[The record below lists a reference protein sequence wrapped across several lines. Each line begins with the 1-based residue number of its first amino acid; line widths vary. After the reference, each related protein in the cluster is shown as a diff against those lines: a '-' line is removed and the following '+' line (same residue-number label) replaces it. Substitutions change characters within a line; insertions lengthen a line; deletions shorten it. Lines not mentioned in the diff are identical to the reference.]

1 MNGKINA
8 LVIGMAPQS
17 GGIEAFLINIFRN
30 INHEKIRLDFL
41 TFYPHCAFEDEI
53 LSAGS
58 SVFHITRR
66 GANPI
71 KNKIELKEFLKA
83 HAETYDYVWYH
94 ISSPSNIIPIV
105 LTKRYTNAK
114 TVVHCHGTAFESR
127 AIFKPLHLLFAK
139 FNFNKMKK
147 NTDYCFACS
156 DAAGDYLFKGKC
168 GNVKIIKNGISTES
182 CKFNESIRN
191 QVRNELGISA
201 EAVVIGNV
209 GRLCQIKNQEFLI
222 ECFAAYKKTND
233 ASVLVI
239 AGDGELKNKLVSKVR
254 GLGLDDC
261 VNFLGFRN
269 DLNRLLQ
276 AFDLFALTSFNEG
289 FPLSVIEAQTAGLHC
304 LISDSVTKEVAI
316 TNLVDYMPISLE
328 PEKWADK
335 IGRLAN
341 IKPSSA
347 ERAAYSEAVKLAG
360 YDIIDTAAEVENFFL
375 KNQGDFSND
384 KKA

>member
-1 MNGKINA
+1 MNGKINV

-30 INHEKIRLDFL
+30 INHEKIGLDFL
-41 TFYPHCAFEDEI
+41 TFYPHCAFEDEF
-53 LSAGS
+53 LSSGS
-58 SVFHITRR
+58 NVFHITRR
-66 GANPI
+66 GINPI
-71 KNKIELKEFLKA
+71 KNKIELKKFFKA
-83 HAETYDYVWYH
+83 HAADYDYVWYH

-105 LTKRYTNAK
+105 LTKKYTNAK
-114 TVVHCHGTAFESR
+114 AVVHCHGTAFESR
-127 AIFKPLHLLFAK
+127 AIFKPLHLFFAK
-139 FNFNKMKK
+139 INFNKMKK

-168 GNVKIIKNGISTES
+168 GDVKIIKNGINTDNY
-182 CKFNESIRN
+182 KFDESIRN
-191 QVRNELGISA
+191 QVRNELGIPD

-222 ECFAAYKKTND
+222 ECFASYKKANS

-254 GLGLDDC
+254 GLGLDAC
-261 VNFLGFRN
+261 VKFLGFRN

-276 AFDLFALTSFNEG
+276 AFDLFVLTSFNEG
-289 FPLSVIEAQTAGLHC
+289 FPVSVIEAQTAGLRC

-316 TNLVDYMPISLE
+316 TDLVDYMSISLE

-341 IKPSSA
+341 RRLLSA

-360 YDIIDTAAEVENFFL
+360 YDIINTAAEVEDFFL
-375 KNQGDFSND
+375 ENQGDF
-384 KKA
+384 

>member
-1 MNGKINA
+1 MNEKINA

-17 GGIEAFLINIFRN
+17 GGIEAFLINTFRN
-30 INHEKIRLDFL
+30 INQEKVRLDFL

-58 SVFHITRR
+58 NIFHITRR
-66 GANPI
+66 GVNPI
-71 KNKIELKEFLKA
+71 KNKIELKKFFKA
-83 HAETYDYVWYH
+83 HADAYDYVWYH
-94 ISSPSNIIPIV
+94 ISSPSNIVPIV
-105 LTKRYTNAK
+105 LAKKYTNAK
-114 TVVHCHGTAFESR
+114 TIVHCHGTAFESR
-127 AIFKPLHLLFAK
+127 AIFKPLHLFFSK
-139 FNFNKMKK
+139 INFGKMKK

-156 DAAGDYLFKGKC
+156 GKAGDYLFKGKC
-168 GNVKIIKNGISTES
+168 GDVKIIKNGISTES

-222 ECFAAYKKTND
+222 ECFAAYKKTNG

-239 AGDGELKNKLVSKVR
+239 AGDGELKNTLVSKVK
-254 GLGLDDC
+254 GLGLEAC
-261 VNFLGFRN
+261 VKFLGFRN

-304 LISDSVTKEVAI
+304 LISDSVTREVAI
-316 TNLVDYMPISLE
+316 TDLVDYMPISLE

-335 IGRLAN
+335 IALLAN
-341 IKPSSA
+341 RKLSSA
-347 ERAAYSEAVKLAG
+347 ERAAYSEAVKLSG
-360 YDIIDTAAEVENFFL
+360 YDTVDTAAAVEDFFL
-375 KNQGDFSND
+375 QNRRDF
-384 KKA
+384 